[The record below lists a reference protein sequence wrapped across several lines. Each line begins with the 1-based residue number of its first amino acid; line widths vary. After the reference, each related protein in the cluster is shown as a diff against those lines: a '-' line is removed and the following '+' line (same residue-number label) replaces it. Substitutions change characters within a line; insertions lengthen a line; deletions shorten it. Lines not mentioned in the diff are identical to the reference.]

1 MNKPKT
7 QSHMLGLLLIS
18 LSLGSAQ
25 TALAKEKKQSPAV
38 QCEQDGTLGPCP
50 DSPPVSAK
58 TGKPVSFKAQTDEA
72 ADKPVK
78 KKKSKKSAS
87 KKKAKRSK
95 PAEE

>member
-1 MNKPKT
+1 MNKSKT
-7 QSHMLGLLLIS
+7 LSHLLGLLLIS
-18 LSLGSAQ
+18 FSLGSAQ

-72 ADKPVK
+72 VDKPVK
-78 KKKSKKSAS
+78 KKKGKKAGG
-87 KKKAKRSK
+87 KKKTKRSK